1 MNLIDA
7 IKAKK
12 LLVILFFF
20 TFPMLGL
27 AQDPVANAPAKD
39 FWNHVQIGG
48 GIGLSTGSGYTDI
61 LLAPGAIYN
70 FNKYVAAGVG
80 LQGSYV
86 RVKNAYES
94 YIYGGSLIGLFSPI
108 DPLQLSLELE
118 QLRVNTRY
126 SNNVFYNPNYDDRDF
141 AGSLNDNF
149 WNTALYVGAG
159 YRVQHVTLGIRVNL
173 LFDKNKSV
181 YSEAFMPFVRAY
193 F

>member
-1 MNLIDA
+1 MFLLLA
-7 IKAKK
+7 FPA
-12 LLVILFFF
+12 LVI
-20 TFPMLGL
+20 
-27 AQDPVANAPAKD
+27 AQDSIPRAPRND
-39 FWNHVQIGG
+39 FWNRIQVGG

-70 FNKYVAAGVG
+70 FNRYVAAGVG

-94 YIYGGSLIGLFSPI
+94 YIYGGSLIGLFAPI
-108 DPLQLSLELE
+108 AQLQLSVELE

-126 SNNVFYNPNYDDRDF
+126 SNNIYYNPDYDDRNF
-141 AGSLNDNF
+141 NGNFNDNF

-159 YRVQHVTLGIRVNL
+159 YRVQNVTVGIRVNL
-173 LFDKNKSV
+173 LYDRNKSV

>member
-1 MNLIDA
+1 MKRIDVN
-7 IKAKK
+7 KVKK
-12 LLVILFFF
+12 TLMILFLLVL
-20 TFPMLGL
+20 PMVVL
-27 AQDPVANAPAKD
+27 AQDATPTTPKND
-39 FWNHVQIGG
+39 FWNRVQVGG
-48 GIGLSTGSGYTDI
+48 NIGLSTGSGYTDI

-70 FNKYVAAGVG
+70 FNEYVAAGVG
-80 LQGSYV
+80 VQGSYV

-108 DPLQLSLELE
+108 DALQLSLELE

-126 SNNVFYNPNYDDRDF
+126 SNNVFFNPNYEDRDF
-141 AGSLNDNF
+141 TSSLNDNF

-159 YRVQHVTLGIRVNL
+159 YRVQNVTLGIRVNL